1 MIPETLNNEVEQSIE
16 DFETYPSLTYR
27 FDFVNKRIIGKVDDK
42 DAVLQFIKKVLD
54 TDKYAYVIY
63 DWYYGNE
70 LIGLVAM
77 PYEYIIVEAP
87 RIVEEALLVDERI
100 KSISNF
106 SAKKLSVD
114 SMEMS
119 FRVHTIYGTLPY
131 TLEVST

>member
-77 PYEYIIVEAP
+77 SYEYVIVEAP

-106 SAKKLSVD
+106 SVKKLSAD

-119 FRVHTIYGTLPY
+119 FLVHTIYGTLPY